1 MNTTRDGD
9 AYRLEMTQW
18 LPLPPDELFPF
29 FADAHN
35 LERITPGL
43 LRFEVLPGAPKPG
56 QMREGA
62 LIDYKLRVHGV
73 PIRWRTRIEQWDP
86 PRKFIDTQLKGPY
99 QLWHHTH
106 LFEPKT
112 RDGVNGTLCTDIVR
126 YRPPGG
132 PLMGL
137 VNRLFVQRDVEAIF
151 AHRAKV
157 LDEMFNRGSTQPAS
171 EQQPRKCESPKSCSE
186 TSQ

>member
-1 MNTTRDGD
+1 MNITREGD

-18 LPLPPDELFPF
+18 LPVPPDELFPF
-29 FADAHN
+29 SSDAHN

-43 LRFEVLPGAPKPG
+43 LRFEVLTPKPID
-56 QMREGA
+56 MHEGT
-62 LIDYKLRVHGV
+62 LIDYKLRVRGL
-73 PIRWRTRIEQWDP
+73 PIRWRTRIETWDP
-86 PRKFIDTQLKGPY
+86 PRRFVDTQLKGPY

-106 LFEPKT
+106 LFEPEI
-112 RDGVNGTLCTDIVR
+112 RDGVTGTLCIDIVR

-157 LDEMFNRGSTQPAS
+157 LDDLFNQGSTEGS
-171 EQQPRKCESPKSCSE
+171 SKQQSRKRESPKDCSWASE
-186 TSQ
+186 